1 MWEKINSGG
10 FLAGKKT
17 YLLVILS
24 LLTAVGQ
31 WATGEVTLTELFG
44 KLPELLGLASIA
56 ALRAGLSASL
66 PRPGAV
72 ELLAEVAEQSAY
84 PMRTITAFPPQTADD
99 IRADIRTTLMR
110 VWETIPNQVE
120 TEQEA
125 NDLAGRVL
133 QRVGLP

>member
-1 MWEKINSGG
+1 MWKKINAGG

-31 WATGEVTLTELFG
+31 WATGDATLTELFG
-44 KLPELLGLASIA
+44 KLPELLGLASVA
-56 ALRAGLSASL
+56 ALRAGLAASL
-66 PRPGAV
+66 PRPGSV
-72 ELLAEVAEQSAY
+72 ELLTEVVEQAAF
-84 PMRTITAFPPQTADD
+84 PMRAITALPPQTADD
-99 IRADIRTTLMR
+99 IRADIRTTLVR
-110 VWETIPNQVE
+110 VWETIPNQFE

-125 NDLAGRVL
+125 NDLAERVL